1 MKILYCINAAYNSGG
16 MERVLMTKANY
27 LADIAGYD
35 VFIVTSQQHEKS
47 TFFYFS
53 ERIHFH
59 DLGINYDDIDK
70 NNLFI
75 KTFLK
80 CRKKKKHKQLLTDY
94 LNEIKPDIA
103 ISMFDYEFNFLHQI
117 KDGSKKILE
126 YHFNKRQKIIEASNI
141 IMKLLQTLRIWTWH
155 NKVSQ
160 YDKFVVLTEEDKR
173 YWGNLPNIVVIK
185 NPIPKVP
192 DTKALL
198 NTKQVLSVGR
208 ISYQKG
214 FDRLIKAWALVVPYY
229 PDWKL
234 LIRGNGDSTQLQ
246 KLIKQ
251 LGIDEYVKMEPATPN
266 IAEEYLSSSV
276 YAMTSRYE
284 GLPMVLMEAMSY
296 GLPCVSFACPCGPT
310 DLIQSSYGSL
320 VPDNDIRSFA
330 LALMNWMADE
340 TKRKEAGIKAR
351 EYIAQYTEEK
361 IMKLWINLFKS
372 LTGFC

>member
-1 MKILYCINAAYNSGG
+1 MRVLYCINATYNSGG

-27 LADIAGYD
+27 LADVVGYEI
-35 VFIVTSQQHEKS
+35 FIVTVQQHGRNS
-47 TFFYFS
+47 FFPFS
-53 ERIHFH
+53 KRILFH
-59 DLGINYDDIDK
+59 DLGIDYDADQ
-70 NNLFI
+70 NENLFVRTI
-75 KTFLK
+75 RKW
-80 CRKKKKHKQLLTDY
+80 RKKRKHKRLLGDY
-94 LNEIKPDIA
+94 LHEVRPDIA
-103 ISMFDYEFNFLHQI
+103 ISMFDYEFSFLHQI
-117 KDGSKKILE
+117 KDGSKKVLE
-126 YHFNKRQKIIEASNI
+126 FHFCKKQKIIEATNVFMRI
-141 IMKLLQTLRIWTWH
+141 LQTLRVMSWKRI
-155 NKVSQ
+155 VSK
-160 YDKFVVLTEEDKR
+160 YDKFVVLTEEDKLA
-173 YWGNLPNIVVIK
+173 WGNLSNIMVIK
-185 NPIPKVP
+185 NPIPKMP

-251 LGIDEYVKMEPATPN
+251 LGIDEHVKIEPATPN

-320 VPDNDIRSFA
+320 VPDNDIKGFA
-330 LALMNWMADE
+330 VALMDWMNNGE
-340 TKRKEAGIKAR
+340 KRKVGGEKSR
-351 EYIAQYTEEK
+351 EFISKYAQER
-361 IMKLWINLFKS
+361 IMGQWLNLFDS
-372 LTGFC
+372 LIK